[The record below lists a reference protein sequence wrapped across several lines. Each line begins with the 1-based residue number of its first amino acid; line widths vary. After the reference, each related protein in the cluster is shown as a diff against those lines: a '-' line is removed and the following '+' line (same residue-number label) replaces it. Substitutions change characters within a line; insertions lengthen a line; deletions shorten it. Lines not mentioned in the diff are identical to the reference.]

1 MFGMRTIVRYAGILE
16 RSCSASIVGRRRHRV
31 AMRRFDSDQEQSLL
45 SAGEGGFAR
54 GEGGHG
60 EAVSTG
66 PFAAALA
73 LAMGVGP
80 MAIYALTALSPVIT
94 ADLGLGRTA
103 FGSLATVAFT
113 VAAVCSI
120 FGGRFIDRAG
130 ARTVLVMLFAGSGA
144 ALVLISVAPGYVWLL
159 VAVALSGAAQ
169 SLSNPVTNR
178 LIATRLLP
186 GRQGVVMG
194 VKQSGVQLMQFTAGA
209 TLPTAAFL
217 VGWRTALGLTAIVAV
232 VGLAFARSTVARA
245 PGTPVLTKPGPG
257 AGKLP
262 SVVWWLAAY
271 SFLVGAGLQATN
283 VYMPLYAFEDLGLSA
298 TAAGATTALM
308 GGVGLAARFGYGRIA
323 ERLQRPRGFLLA
335 LAALA
340 TVGTLVLMG
349 PARSMP
355 EFVWLGTAIH
365 GLTALASNVVAMMA
379 VITLVPGRQ
388 VGAATGVLAMGM
400 YIGFALG
407 PIVFGVVTDWT
418 GQYLAG
424 WTFVLVLY
432 GLATALTSAWTRR
445 HLATP
450 GPSVPPPRA
459 SARQT
464 TGEGAGQC

>member
-1 MFGMRTIVRYAGILE
+1 
-16 RSCSASIVGRRRHRV
+16 
-31 AMRRFDSDQEQSLL
+31 MRRFDSDEEQSLL
-45 SAGEGGFAR
+45 SAGEGGPRR
-54 GEGGHG
+54 GTGSPAES
-60 EAVSTG
+60 VSTG
-66 PFAAALA
+66 SFAAALA

-80 MAIYALTALSPVIT
+80 MAIYALTALSPIIT

-130 ARTVLVMLFAGSGA
+130 ARTVLVMLFAGSGV
-144 ALVLISVAPGYVWLL
+144 ALVLISVAPGYEWLL

-178 LIATRLLP
+178 LIATRLVP

-209 TLPTAAFL
+209 TLPAAAL
-217 VGWRTALGLTAIVAV
+217 VVGWRTALGLTAIVAV
-232 VGLAFARSTVARA
+232 VGFAFARSTVAR
-245 PGTPVLTKPGPG
+245 TPKGRPVTTAGGG
-257 AGKLP
+257 AGRLP
-262 SVVWWLAAY
+262 NVVWWLAAY

-340 TVGTLVLMG
+340 AIGTVVIMW
-349 PARSMP
+349 PARTAP
-355 EFVWLGTAIH
+355 ELVWLGTAIH

-388 VGAATGVLAMGM
+388 VGAATGILAMGM

-407 PIVFGVVTDWT
+407 PIVFGAVTDWT
-418 GQYLAG
+418 GQYVAG
-424 WTFVLVLY
+424 WTFVLLLY
-432 GLATALTSAWTRR
+432 GLATALAIAWTRR
-445 HLATP
+445 HLAAP
-450 GPSVPPPRA
+450 ERHSPPSET
-459 SARQT
+459 STRQT
-464 TGEGAGQC
+464 TGEGAAHADPRGQ